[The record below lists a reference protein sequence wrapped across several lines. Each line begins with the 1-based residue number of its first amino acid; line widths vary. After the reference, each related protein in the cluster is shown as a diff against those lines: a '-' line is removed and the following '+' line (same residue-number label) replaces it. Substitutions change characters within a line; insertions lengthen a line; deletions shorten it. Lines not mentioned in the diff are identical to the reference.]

1 MQILLLIN
9 FFVILMATTIFK
21 HFMLFVIPC
30 SLNCLGESVFDVAI
44 IQTVL
49 SHHNVAL
56 SSNTVTAL
64 EKNDFW

>member
-1 MQILLLIN
+1 
-9 FFVILMATTIFK
+9 MATTIFK
-21 HFMLFVIPC
+21 HLMLFVIPC
-30 SLNCLGESVFDVAI
+30 SFNCLGESVFDVAI